1 MTNGRRQYPRTARL
15 NRLLQE
21 IIAEELERIDEPRLD
36 QVTITEVSVDGD
48 LRHAKVFY
56 DSLAGEDAD
65 EEVLEAFAE
74 ARRALKAAVARQ
86 ARIKRTPELDF
97 RPDPAVRTGQR
108 IEQLLRDAPPDD
120 GAPDA
125 AAP

>member
-1 MTNGRRQYPRTARL
+1 MTTGRRQYPRTARL

-21 IIAEELERIDEPRLD
+21 IIGEELERVDDPRLE

-56 DSLAGEDAD
+56 DSLAGEEGD

-97 RPDPAVRTGQR
+97 RPDPAVRAGQR
-108 IEQLLRDAPPDD
+108 IEQLLRETPP
-120 GAPDA
+120 GEPE
-125 AAP
+125 

>member
-1 MTNGRRQYPRTARL
+1 MSSRRDFPRTARL

-21 IIAEELERIDEPRLD
+21 IIAEELERIDDGRLE

-74 ARRALKAAVARQ
+74 ARRSLKGAVARQ

-97 RPDPAVRTGQR
+97 RPDPAVRSGQR
-108 IEQLLRDAPPDD
+108 IEQLLRESPTGEDP
-120 GAPDA
+120 
-125 AAP
+125 